1 MFFLS
6 FWLRYWNILFDLVGL
21 NKRLFCKYVS
31 ATKSD
36 LKMATPSRSWEQVHP
51 SKTKEVQNVFNRL
64 KRVSFNLK
72 IKLHNEDGDN
82 TDELESKYST
92 KSLRDKLLSHI
103 LNCRV

>member
-1 MFFLS
+1 M
-6 FWLRYWNILFDLVGL
+6 FDLVGL
-21 NKRLFCKYVS
+21 DKRLFFANVS

-36 LKMATPSRSWEQVHP
+36 LKMATPSRSWEQVHL
-51 SKTKEVQNVFNRL
+51 SKTKEEQNVFNRL

>member
-1 MFFLS
+1 MYP
-6 FWLRYWNILFDLVGL
+6 RQRVILKWQLQADLG
-21 NKRLFCKYVS
+21 NRF
-31 ATKSD
+31 
-36 LKMATPSRSWEQVHP
+36 VHQ
-51 SKTKEVQNVFNRL
+51 KVKEVQNVFYQL

-82 TDELESKYST
+82 TEELEIKYST

>member
-1 MFFLS
+1 M
-6 FWLRYWNILFDLVGL
+6 ILKWQLQADLG
-21 NKRLFCKYVS
+21 NRF
-31 ATKSD
+31 
-36 LKMATPSRSWEQVHP
+36 VHQ
-51 SKTKEVQNVFNRL
+51 KVKEVEKVFNQL

-82 TDELESKYST
+82 TEELEIKYST

>member
-21 NKRLFCKYVS
+21 DKRLLCKYES

-36 LKMATPSRSWEQVHP
+36 LKMATPSPSWEEVHS
-51 SKTKEVQNVFNRL
+51 SKTKVQNVFNRL

-82 TDELESKYST
+82 TEELEIKYST